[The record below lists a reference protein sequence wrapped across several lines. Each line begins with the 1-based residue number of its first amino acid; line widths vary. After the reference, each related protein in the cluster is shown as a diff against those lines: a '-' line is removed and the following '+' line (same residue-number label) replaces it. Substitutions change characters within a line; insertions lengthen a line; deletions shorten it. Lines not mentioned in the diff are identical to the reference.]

1 MAKEVSIK
9 KILEQLKSGI
19 SKDEINKSLDLNP
32 AEIKVLWTHPQLVGK
47 KSAKYRVDL
56 FFKDDLVEDTK
67 AGSGEVFSS
76 SKEA

>member
-32 AEIKVLWTHPQLVGK
+32 AEVKVLWTHPQLVGK
-47 KSAKYRVDL
+47 KAAKYRVDL
-56 FFKDDLVEDTK
+56 FFSDDVEAPK
-67 AGSGEVFSS
+67 AGNGEVFSS
-76 SKEA
+76 SSEA